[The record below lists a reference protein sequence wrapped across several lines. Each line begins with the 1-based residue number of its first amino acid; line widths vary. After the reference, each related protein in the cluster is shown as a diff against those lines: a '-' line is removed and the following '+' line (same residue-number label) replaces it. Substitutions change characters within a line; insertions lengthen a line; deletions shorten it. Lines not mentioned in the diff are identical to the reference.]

1 MKNLQK
7 NLVKN
12 LLWEIVK
19 FLQINIERRPERE
32 ILEMLSLV
40 VSGNCQYSYQI
51 PNKPPKEESLLTA
64 LNLIN
69 NDKLIPIKNSLFSA
83 INQLKW
89 NIDDGLFYETNSEIG
104 KGYLNGNMHTEL
116 IGPKNG
122 VFKQDDLRLGLFLLE
137 PKIFYKDHKH
147 EAPELYLNLSN
158 GTSWRFETK
167 QWVNRKA
174 GSIIYNKP
182 FRVHA
187 MKVSSQPF
195 LAVWCWPHNSLK
207 KCIVVHR

>member
-1 MKNLQK
+1 M
-7 NLVKN
+7 VKN

-19 FLQINIERRPERE
+19 FLQINIKGQEESE
-32 ILEMLSLV
+32 ILAMLSLA
-40 VSGNCQYSYQI
+40 VSESAQYSHQI
-51 PNKPPKEESLLTA
+51 PNTPPKEESLLTA

-69 NDKLIPIKNSLFSA
+69 NDKLLPIKNSLFSA

-89 NIDDGLFYETNSEIG
+89 HIDDGLFYETNSEIG

-122 VFKQDDLRLGLFLLE
+122 VFKHDDLRLGLFLLE

-147 EAPELYLNLSN
+147 EAPELYINLSN
-158 GTSWRFETK
+158 GTSWRFETMK
-167 QWVNRKA
+167 WVNKKA

-195 LAVWCWPHNSLK
+195 LAVWCWPNNSLK

>member
-19 FLQINIERRPERE
+19 FLQINIEGREERE
-32 ILEMLSLV
+32 ILAMLSLA
-40 VSGNCQYSYQI
+40 VSESSQYSHQI
-51 PNKPPKEESLLTA
+51 PNTPPKEESLLTA

-69 NDKLIPIKNSLFSA
+69 NDKLLPIKNSLFSA

-122 VFKQDDLRLGLFLLE
+122 VFKQGDLRLGLFLLE

-207 KCIVVHR
+207 KCILVNR

>member
-7 NLVKN
+7 SLVKN

-19 FLQINIERRPERE
+19 FLEVNIEGRPERE
-32 ILEMLSLV
+32 ILAMLSLV

-64 LNLIN
+64 LNQIN
-69 NDKLIPIKNSLFSA
+69 NDKLIPIKNSLLSA

-89 NIDDGLFYETNSEIG
+89 NIDDGLFYETSSEIG
-104 KGYLNGNMHTEL
+104 RSYLNGNMHTEL

-122 VFKQDDLRLGLFLLE
+122 VFKHDDLRLGFFLLE

-147 EAPELYLNLSN
+147 EAPELYLSLSN
-158 GTSWRFETK
+158 GTSWRFETMK
-167 QWVNRKA
+167 WVNKKA